1 MILTGQLNI
10 QFQSSAE
17 QWKLKL
23 KTWMLVVYAWKLK
36 HEINKRMS
44 LDRGN
49 KFQDLAVMLEFRNWE
64 DGEISKGT

>member
-1 MILTGQLNI
+1 
-10 QFQSSAE
+10 
-17 QWKLKL
+17 
-23 KTWMLVVYAWKLK
+23 MLVVYAWKLK

-49 KFQDLAVMLEFRNWE
+49 KFQDLAVMLEFRNWD